1 MKNRLE
7 KITTNRAGPE
17 YETAGCSMR
26 LDNCKF
32 EIDSC

>member
-7 KITTNRAGPE
+7 KIITNRAGPE

-26 LDNCKF
+26 LDNRKF
-32 EIDSC
+32 EVGSC